1 MTYVDGEVVDTTE
14 FSPASF
20 IHSSCMHASNNY
32 LVSHNPYPGKR
43 VEGVALAIVG
53 PELTLGKIQGSISD
67 QKYLSQLRGEQPRWL
82 GNLAGRY

>member
-1 MTYVDGEVVDTTE
+1 MTDVDGEVVDTTE

-32 LVSHNPYPGKR
+32 LLSHNPYPGKR

-53 PELTLGKIQGSISD
+53 SESTLGKS
-67 QKYLSQLRGEQPRWL
+67 
-82 GNLAGRY
+82 